1 MRTITPYNS
10 LLLPQ
15 YSLLPITPKS
25 LNHLITQLPTHK
37 HTTLMENKK
46 NIWSIILKVVIAVA
60 TTIAGALG
68 ISSCM

>member
-1 MRTITPYNS
+1 MA
-10 LLLPQ
+10 
-15 YSLLPITPKS
+15 
-25 LNHLITQLPTHK
+25 
-37 HTTLMENKK
+37 NKK